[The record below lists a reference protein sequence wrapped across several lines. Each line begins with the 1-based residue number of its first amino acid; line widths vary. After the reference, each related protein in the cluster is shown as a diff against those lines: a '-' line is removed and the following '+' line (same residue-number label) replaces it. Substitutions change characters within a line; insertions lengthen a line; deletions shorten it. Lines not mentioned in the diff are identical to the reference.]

1 MPLSKPVTAAP
12 MAPAAP
18 VPGSWW
24 RQGLRRLGLWLW
36 RQGGGAAP
44 GNGGEAD
51 LLALQRSERHLRL
64 AEQLANLGS
73 FEWNLRTGER
83 HWSDQHYT
91 IWGLSKGGE
100 APSFEQFLGRIH
112 PDDVAQVREWQQRAV
127 ADRQTVTLEYRVLHP
142 DGQVRHVL
150 GHSELHLDADGEPWR
165 MLGTVQDITDR
176 HQADVLMRRHAFIVN
191 AITDPVSV
199 VDGERVYQM
208 VNDAWC
214 QDTAVAREAI
224 VGQPPGAFQALVRS
238 DERDSALH
246 ACVHLGVRQT
256 VLRHI
261 VLPGQRERWME
272 TTMFP
277 YDEPQGIGR
286 AAVLVTRDV
295 SDAQRS
301 QRALSVSVDNLRLT
315 LNATREGIFAS
326 DTLDDEDQLL
336 FTNQRLRDIWQVPQ
350 AADGP
355 LTAGQLLACMRALFV
370 DPEREVARIR
380 NLLALATAAQDRLT
394 LNDGRVLVRQFEP
407 TLAAGRAVRVWSFRD
422 VTLEDRALQALRES
436 DARQRA
442 LLDAF
447 PGYLLR
453 ASADMRYTYVN
464 SRLAALSG
472 REPLDIVGRTVAEM
486 VFTPGRR
493 DLTLQRFERALAG
506 ESVVYERHFANP
518 AGGPGRDV
526 LMTMEPGRDPATG
539 ERVVFG
545 FGVDISSLK
554 QTEAAL
560 IKARDEA
567 EQANR
572 AKSAFLSSMSH
583 ELRTPMNAVLGF
595 AQLLSDD
602 TSLGPRQQRQIAQIL
617 QGGRHLLS
625 LINDL
630 LDLARIEAGKVEV
643 DLQPVPLRPLVD
655 QCLAMV
661 AQEASQRNIRLEI
674 AADVPA
680 LQVQA
685 NPRRLQQVL
694 LNLLGN
700 ALKYN
705 QEGGWVRLD
714 WAVNA
719 GTVLCQ
725 VQDNGPGIDPALQ
738 GRLFRVFE
746 RLDAERSPV
755 QGSGIGLALCRR
767 LLSAMQGEIGVHSM
781 PGSGSTFWFTLPLAE
796 RAGPQQV
803 AALPPAAAAMAPAP
817 AALPAPP
824 LPAGR
829 PRHRVL
835 CIEDNPVN
843 LMVLECMLEA
853 CPGLLVECIVSP
865 EEGLARALA
874 DPPDLVLLDIQMP
887 VLNGYEVLERLRAH
901 PATRQVPVIAVS
913 ADAMPQSL
921 ARGRAAGFNDY
932 LTKPLELPVLR
943 AALRLVLPDA
953 DLGT

>member
-1 MPLSKPVTAAP
+1 MAPPEPATAARL
-12 MAPAAP
+12 APP
-18 VPGSWW
+18 VSLPDSWW

-36 RQGGGAAP
+36 RLGGGAASDDQ
-44 GNGGEAD
+44 GEAD

-73 FEWNLRTGER
+73 FDWNLRTGER

-91 IWGLSKGGE
+91 IWGLGKGV
-100 APSFEQFLGRIH
+100 ALPSFELFLSRIH
-112 PDDVAQVREWQQRAV
+112 PDDVDEVRAWQQRALDERRAV
-127 ADRQTVTLEYRVLHP
+127 RQRYRVVHP
-142 DGQVRHVL
+142 DGDVRYIL
-150 GHSELHLDADGEPWR
+150 GHSELHLDADGQPWR
-165 MLGTVQDITDR
+165 MLGTVQDITDQHR
-176 HQADVLMRRHAFIVN
+176 ADMLVRRHAFIAN

-199 VDGERVYQM
+199 IDGDRVYHL

-214 QDTAVAREAI
+214 QDTGVAREAI
-224 VGQPPGAFQALVRS
+224 VGQPPGPFQALVRS

-246 ACVHLGVRQT
+246 ACVHLGVRQS
-256 VLRHI
+256 VMRHI
-261 VLPGQRERWME
+261 VLPGGGERWME
-272 TTMFP
+272 TVMFP

-326 DTLDDEDQLL
+326 DTLDDQDRLL
-336 FTNQRLRDIWQVPQ
+336 FTNQRLRDIWQVPETG
-350 AADGP
+350 DDV
-355 LTAGQLLACMRALFV
+355 LTSGQLLACMRALFV
-370 DPEREVARIR
+370 DPEREVARMR
-380 NLLALATAAQDRLT
+380 SLQALGAAAQDRLT
-394 LNDGRVLVRQFEP
+394 LNDGRVLVRQFAP

-453 ASADMRYTYVN
+453 ASAELRYTYVN
-464 SRLAALSG
+464 QRLAALSG

-486 VFTPGRR
+486 VVTPGRL
-493 DLTLQRFERALAG
+493 DITLQRFERALAG
-506 ESVVYERHFANP
+506 ESVVYEHHFANP

-545 FGVDISSLK
+545 FGVDISRQK
-554 QTEAAL
+554 QTEVAL
-560 IKARDEA
+560 IKARDDA

-595 AQLLSDD
+595 AQLLGGDA
-602 TSLGPRQQRQIAQIL
+602 SLGPRQQRHIGQIL

-630 LDLARIEAGKVEV
+630 LDLARIESGKVEV
-643 DLQPVPLRPLVD
+643 DLQPVPLRALVAD
-655 QCLAMV
+655 CLALV
-661 AQEASQRNIRLEI
+661 AQEALQRAITLEL
-674 AADVPA
+674 AAGLPD

-705 QEGGWVRLD
+705 HEGGWVRLD
-714 WAVNA
+714 WAVDG

-725 VQDNGPGIDPALQ
+725 VHDNGPGIDEALQ

-746 RLDAERSPV
+746 RLDAERTQV

-767 LLSAMQGEIGVHSM
+767 LLTAMKGEIGVHSAL
-781 PGSGSTFWFTLPLAE
+781 GSGSTFWFTLPLAHGDMA
-796 RAGPQQV
+796 RS
-803 AALPPAAAAMAPAP
+803 ALAVPAAATLAP
-817 AALPAPP
+817 LMP
-824 LPAGR
+824 LSIEPVAR
-829 PRHRVL
+829 PRYRVL

-843 LMVLECMLEA
+843 LMVLECMLES
-853 CPGLLVECIVSP
+853 CPGLDVECSVSP
-865 EEGLARALA
+865 EAGLARALA
-874 DPPDLVLLDIQMP
+874 EPPDLVLLDIQMP
-887 VLNGYEVLERLRAH
+887 VLNGYQVLERLRAH
-901 PATRQVPVIAVS
+901 PATRHVPVIAVS

-932 LTKPLELPVLR
+932 LTKPLEYPLLR
-943 AALRLVLPDA
+943 AALR
-953 DLGT
+953 